1 MAHNNFRSI
10 FLACLLCF
18 PLIVFSRDA
27 DSTTVPLDVGIRI
40 GITNNGFSFIPAF
53 TLDEPATSLDISLKW
68 KKFSIEPQFQY
79 SLKGKPWSFIFFY
92 RYKAITRNNYQ
103 LTVGSHLPAL
113 AFVTADALSG
123 EGSPDRILVDRI
135 VAGELINTLVVNP
148 NFIVGMYYIY
158 SRGVKTESLR
168 NGHYLS
174 LNASFPNIRISDKIR
189 LNYSPQVFYL
199 RLDDR
204 DGYYVS
210 SNVTMT
216 ITDFPISFGSTM
228 YKTFNKEIGGKDFN
242 WNISLYYFFN
252 KMYFGK

>member
-1 MAHNNFRSI
+1 MAHTNFRNI
-10 FLACLLCF
+10 FLAGLLSF

-27 DSTTVPLDVGIRI
+27 DSTKVPLDVGIRI

-68 KKFSIEPQFQY
+68 KRFSMEPQFQY
-79 SLKGKPWSFIFFY
+79 SLKAKPWSFIFFY
-92 RYKAITRNNYQ
+92 RYKAIARKKYQ

-113 AFVTADALSG
+113 AFVTADALPG
-123 EGSPDRILVDRI
+123 QGDPDRIYVDRI

-148 NFIVGMYYIY
+148 RVILGMYYIY
-158 SRGVKTESLR
+158 SRGVQTESLR

-189 LNYSPQVFYL
+189 LNFSPQVFYL

-210 SNVTMT
+210 SNLT
-216 ITDFPISFGSTM
+216 IGKSGLPFSVGSTM
-228 YKTFNKEIGGKDFN
+228 YKTFNNEIGGKDFN
-242 WNISLYYFFN
+242 WNISLYYSCA
-252 KMYFGK
+252 KKYF